1 MEKKKTQNINYEL
14 PSYDDLYDDQIFED
28 NEQITNDSL
37 EFKKNKDQIKKDD
50 SIDLDILVEDL
61 DKLDPNMNSLPS
73 SDYPEYNEEN
83 SNLLTN

>member
-14 PSYDDLYDDQIFED
+14 PSYDDLYDDQFFEN
-28 NEQITNDSL
+28 NEQITVDSL
-37 EFKKNKDQIKKDD
+37 ELKKDKNQINKDD
-50 SIDLDILVEDL
+50 SVDLDILVEDI